1 MKQEMSVNPTVAEK
15 NPNIWLY
22 VIPLLLISIFI
33 RKALSD
39 AVVSLSAIFFI
50 VYVIKYK
57 RVDFLSVPWLR
68 AALLFFAYG
77 VITSFFSPFPHEALT
92 QAVIFIRWPL
102 FAATLY
108 FIAFRNEENLVVFE
122 RTAIVFLL
130 FIMADTLLQ
139 MIHGTDIFGRTLQE
153 EYHRPTGPFVKLVA
167 GVYSLKVFFFAFVG
181 CYFIFKQKSKA
192 YEIILTAIYALVAV
206 FILSTGERVVFLLMF
221 MGLILWLGILIYK
234 NPATLRYIL
243 PILAVSIGGL
253 VVLLSFSSVAI
264 LSRADTFVDL
274 MNHFPE
280 STYGRIFHAAT
291 EVWKTQPIIGVGTRM
306 YSETCETLA
315 LPDVLNWCNRH
326 PHNIYLEV
334 LSQAGVIGMM
344 VFLYMLF
351 CIFRPLLQ
359 KSIWQ
364 QDYLLAMVLFTSVL
378 VIFWPI
384 ASSMSI
390 FANNYAGPVWLTIAW
405 ALSRARFLQAAIDNA
420 KPQLVRDSQ

>member
-1 MKQEMSVNPTVAEK
+1 MSSTIAEK
-15 NPNIWLY
+15 NTNIWLY
-22 VIPLLLISIFI
+22 VIPLLLVSVFI

-77 VITSFFSPFPHEALT
+77 VITSFFSPFPQAALT
-92 QAVIFIRWPL
+92 QALIFIRWPL
-102 FAATLY
+102 FAAMLY
-108 FIAFRNEENLVVFE
+108 FIAFNNEKNIEIFE
-122 RTAIVFLL
+122 KTAVVFLL
-130 FIMADTLLQ
+130 FIMFDTLLQ

-181 CYFIFKQKSKA
+181 CYFIFKNKSKA
-192 YEIILTAIYALVAV
+192 FEIILTAIYALVAV
-206 FILSTGERVVFLLMF
+206 FILSTGERVVFLLML
-221 MGLILWLGILIYK
+221 MGLVLWLGALIYK

-243 PILAVSIGGL
+243 PILAISVGGL
-253 VVLLSFSSVAI
+253 AVLLSFSSVSV
-264 LSRADTFVDL
+264 LSRAGSFVDL
-274 MNHFPE
+274 LSNFPE

-291 EVWKTQPIIGVGTRM
+291 EVWKTQPITGVGMRM
-306 YSETCETLA
+306 YSETCEILA

-334 LSQAGVIGMM
+334 LAQAGVIGMM
-344 VFLYMLF
+344 LFLYMLF
-351 CIFRPLLQ
+351 CFFKPLLQ
-359 KSIWQ
+359 KKIWQ

-405 ALSRARFLQAAIDNA
+405 ALSRARFLQLSVDCP